1 MKRHMNL
8 SIITV
13 TYNSAD
19 QIRTVLNSVRPAIRD
34 LSYEVL
40 VADNGSSD
48 ETVSIVKNEYRT
60 VKLFELKHNAGFA
73 AANNLAAKE
82 AAGDYLLFLNPDMRL
97 EPESLDKIVGWIN
110 SRPDVG
116 IASCKLVD
124 RNGQFCQGAKPRR
137 LPHVFDQIMI
147 LLKIPHIF
155 PGVLNKYL
163 YSDFDSEIEQEVD
176 SVRGSFLL
184 MRRSLYEKLGWAF
197 DPRYFIWFEDVDI
210 CRECRR
216 AGLKVVYT
224 PIISCVD
231 YLSQSFNKKSGMWK
245 QKNFTMSMLIYFR
258 KWEPWHKWFLI
269 ALFRPVAIALT
280 FISGR

>member
-1 MKRHMNL
+1 MNL
-8 SIITV
+8 SIISV
-13 TYNSAD
+13 TYNAAD
-19 QIRTVLNSVRPAIRD
+19 QIRTVLNSAKTAVLNI
-34 LSYEVL
+34 SHEVF
-40 VADNGSSD
+40 VVDNGSSD
-48 ETVSIVKNEYRT
+48 ETVNIVKHEYPD

-82 AAGDYLLFLNPDMRL
+82 ARGDFLLFLNPDMRL
-97 EPESLDKIVGWIN
+97 EPGSLDTIVNWL
-110 SRPDVG
+110 SARPDVG
-116 IASCKLVD
+116 IASCKLTE
-124 RNGQFCQGAKPRR
+124 RNGGFCQGAKPRR
-137 LPHVFDQIMI
+137 LPHLLDQMMI

-155 PGVLNKYL
+155 PGVLKKYL
-163 YSDFDSEIEQEVD
+163 YNDFNSDIEQEVD

-210 CRECRR
+210 CRECKK

-231 YLSQSFNKKSGMWK
+231 FLSQAFNKVPAMWK
-245 QKNFTMSMLIYFR
+245 QKNFTKSMLVYFK
-258 KWEPWHKWFLI
+258 KWEPWYKWIWI

-280 FISGR
+280 YISGR